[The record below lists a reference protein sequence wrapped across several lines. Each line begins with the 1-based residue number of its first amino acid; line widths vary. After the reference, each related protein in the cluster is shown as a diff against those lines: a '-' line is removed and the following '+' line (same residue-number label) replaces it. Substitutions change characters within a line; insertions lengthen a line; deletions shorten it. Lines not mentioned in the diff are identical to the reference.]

1 MLCAQW
7 FLSFVSPVHSKI
19 QFIVMAD
26 VQICWDLGSCLA
38 LNSTL
43 VVLGDCSCILV
54 LAFMCKPTKDWS
66 RWKLFFNVKVVVR
79 LTVGM
84 LPNATSMTV
93 FLLPTFACAR
103 VCVYVLFSLQLFVF
117 AYTPVCIYLY
127 IHTPDLPVVMMP
139 TCV

>member
-7 FLSFVSPVHSKI
+7 FLPFVSPVHSKI

-93 FLLPTFACAR
+93 FLLPAFACAR
-103 VCVYVLFSLQLFVF
+103 ACVCMCYLVCSCLYLHTHLCVYIC
-117 AYTPVCIYLY
+117 TY
-127 IHTPDLPVVMMP
+127 IPRICPL
-139 TCV
+139 